1 MADASFLKFQI
12 FKPYSELVCAFSTR
26 KGGVSTGKFSS
37 LNLGF
42 GTGDSEKLVQ
52 QNRDLFY
59 KKLKIHESYTV
70 YPVQTHSTNIRIV
83 KKPGTYGDT
92 DGLICSTR
100 GIFLIIQT
108 ADCFPVF
115 IYAPQE
121 GVVALLHVGWRG
133 ALLGIIERA
142 LSLIDGELKIDP
154 TNVKVA
160 IGPGL
165 GPECFEV
172 KEDVYRRFPDDF
184 IIRHHE
190 GIRKYLDLKGFIYN
204 SLSRRNIPAVNI
216 ETCSICTMCNAD
228 LFYSYRR
235 HAKHSGRMM
244 GIIGVK

>member
-1 MADASFLKFQI
+1 MADASFLTFQI

-37 LNLGF
+37 LNLGLS
-42 GTGDSEKLVQ
+42 TGDSEEFVQ
-52 QNRDLFY
+52 QNRNLLY
-59 KKLKIHESYTV
+59 RKLKLQESNIV
-70 YPVQTHSTNIRIV
+70 YPSQTHSANIRNV
-83 KKPGTYGDT
+83 KKPGHYRDT

-100 GIFLIIQT
+100 GILLTVQT

-121 GVVALLHVGWRG
+121 GVVAILHVGWRG

-142 LSLIDGELKIDP
+142 LSLINGELKIDP

-172 KEDVYRRFPDDF
+172 KEDVYERFPDDF
-184 IIRHHE
+184 IIRHYN
-190 GIRKYLDLKGFIYN
+190 GIRKYLDLKDFIYN
-204 SLSRRNIPAVNI
+204 SLCRGNIPAVNI
-216 ETCSICTMCNAD
+216 ETYSICTKCNPD

-235 HAKHSGRMM
+235 DAKHSGRMM